1 MADFGKLIRFKDANG
16 DIYQGEA
23 EGLPAITK
31 SGLIGSSVP
40 VYSGESPWDPDFKLL
55 PETRTIAEVLPPLA
69 DIPVIYCIGMNY
81 KSHAGEAGA
90 RLTYTSLYP
99 LIFTKLPGAKAG
111 AFDTIS
117 VHPECIELDYEVE
130 LTVVIG
136 KDCKNITEEE
146 DPFDYILGY
155 TVGND
160 VSSRY
165 WQNAARGNGQ
175 PAVAKS
181 FDKFA
186 PLGPVISSK
195 RIIPDPRQLRV
206 KTRVNGKER
215 QNATTDDWIFDLPLV
230 LRHITRGTTVGKG
243 SVIMTGTPS
252 GVAFFMKPQAW
263 LKDGDVLETEI
274 ENIGVM
280 ENTILYEREPDKRLQ
295 LP

>member
-1 MADFGKLIRFKDANG
+1 MWL
-16 DIYQGEA
+16 
-23 EGLPAITK
+23 T
-31 SGLIGSSVP
+31 
-40 VYSGESPWDPDFKLL
+40 WDQK
-55 PETRTIAEVLPPLA
+55 
-69 DIPVIYCIGMNY
+69 
-81 KSHAGEAGA
+81 
-90 RLTYTSLYP
+90 
-99 LIFTKLPGAKAG
+99 
-111 AFDTIS
+111 
-117 VHPECIELDYEVE
+117 VE

-195 RIIPDPRQLRV
+195 RIIPDPTQLRV
-206 KTRVNGKER
+206 KTRVNGEER

-230 LRHITRGTTVGKG
+230 LRHITRGTTVRKG

-274 ENIGVM
+274 QNIGVM
-280 ENTILYEREPDKRLQ
+280 ENAISYEREPDKRLQ
-295 LP
+295 SP

>member
-1 MADFGKLIRFKDANG
+1 MADFGKLIRFKDAYG
-16 DIYQGEA
+16 DIYHGEA

-90 RLTYTSLYP
+90 HVCRVV
-99 LIFTKLPGAKAG
+99 LIELILRSGARAA

-136 KDCKNITEEE
+136 KDCKNITEDE
-146 DPFDYILGY
+146 DPFDYVLGY

-195 RIIPDPRQLRV
+195 RIIPDPTQLRV
-206 KTRVNGKER
+206 KTRVNGEER

-230 LRHITRGTTVGKG
+230 LRHITRGTTVRKG

-274 ENIGVM
+274 QNIGVM
-280 ENTILYEREPDKRLQ
+280 ENAISYEREPGKRLQ
-295 LP
+295 SL